1 MQSIFLADINFP
13 SWLGTA
19 TTAEMTQNNT
29 HVSTRRPHHSC
40 SHFIPFSSCYPQQ
53 KLFDFLSLPNSICCV
68 YVSTHK
74 YIIPPF
80 KISAFSL
87 PLYLFIYLLCLSFS
101 FLSFSTPLS
110 LFPPSFFFSLLL
122 WFLPASLSFLPLPFL
137 FSLSINRESNS
148 SRLIC

>member
-87 PLYLFIYLLCLSFS
+87 PSLFTSFVSLFLSSPFPPLYLF
-101 FLSFSTPLS
+101 FLPH
-110 LFPPSFFFSLLL
+110 FFFSS
-122 WFLPASLSFLPLPFL
+122 PVVPSSLFVISPPSI
-137 FSLSINRESNS
+137 SLQLINKPGEQQ
-148 SRLIC
+148 

>member
-40 SHFIPFSSCYPQQ
+40 SHFTPFSSCYPQQ

-74 YIIPPF
+74 YIIAPF

-110 LFPPSFFFSLLL
+110 LFSPSYFFLSSCGSFQPLCHFS
-122 WFLPASLSFLPLPFL
+122 PFH
-137 FSLSINRESNS
+137 FSSAYQ
-148 SRLIC
+148 

>member
-87 PLYLFIYLLCLSFS
+87 PSLFTSFVSLFLSSPFPPLYLF
-101 FLSFSTPLS
+101 
-110 LFPPSFFFSLLL
+110 
-122 WFLPASLSFLPLPFL
+122 FLPHFFFL
-137 FSLSINRESNS
+137 FSCGSFQPLCHFSPFHFS
-148 SRLIC
+148 SAYQ